1 MLVRPEPGG
10 SPPQIYRITEHECYT
25 KSDGGSSRRA
35 LSRMVGAVDGYPCL
49 RYISEYQIA
58 CWRNRSSFQPT
69 HFSPVPQAATQGR
82 PRIAS
87 HITHWSS
94 APLSTEHSGSC
105 RITRG
110 TVESPM
116 HHPAV
121 KTMLFAGVA

>member
-10 SPPQIYRITEHECYT
+10 LPPQIYRITEHECYT

-69 HFSPVPQAATQGR
+69 HFSPVPPSYNCQSALLITTLSSSELFVMLSLAALALQ
-82 PRIAS
+82 
-87 HITHWSS
+87 
-94 APLSTEHSGSC
+94 L
-105 RITRG
+105 TRG
-110 TVESPM
+110 TVESPAQCTIL
-116 HHPAV
+116 PLKLCYSLA
-121 KTMLFAGVA
+121 